1 MLLRVH
7 SDRNVIDN
15 VFVDVS
21 FTVNVVLYPCTPG
34 IIVPVLDPVY
44 EYFIRDPAVALSIPF
59 NGISNGECKFQTVL
73 TKSDGSAIDPLVFS
87 YVSETFETDSVI
99 NSLFSVAAV
108 PVLTMSSTDPA
119 KEGLYIFSLTISSLA
134 VPADNVVVSIS
145 LTIQLT
151 YHPCNLTKFQ
161 QEVLN
166 KMTFQMGS
174 SLATMQEFSNF
185 KDSAAEAA
193 KDPKFCGGRTY

>member
-59 NGISNGECKFQTVL
+59 NGISNGECKF
-73 TKSDGSAIDPLVFS
+73 
-87 YVSETFETDSVI
+87 
-99 NSLFSVAAV
+99 
-108 PVLTMSSTDPA
+108 
-119 KEGLYIFSLTISSLA
+119 
-134 VPADNVVVSIS
+134 
-145 LTIQLT
+145 
-151 YHPCNLTKFQ
+151 
-161 QEVLN
+161 
-166 KMTFQMGS
+166 
-174 SLATMQEFSNF
+174 
-185 KDSAAEAA
+185 
-193 KDPKFCGGRTY
+193 